1 MSLTTFLSHLRVAI
15 PSGSYLW
22 YNGIMLK
29 PDHPASE
36 AATSLTPDSSRLV
49 SLLLAKEAVDYLA
62 TR

>member
-1 MSLTTFLSHLRVAI
+1 MSLTTFLFHLRVAI

-29 PDHPASE
+29 PEHPASE
-36 AATSLTPDSSRLV
+36 PATSLTPDSSRRV
-49 SLLLAKEAVDYLA
+49 SLLLSKETVDYLA